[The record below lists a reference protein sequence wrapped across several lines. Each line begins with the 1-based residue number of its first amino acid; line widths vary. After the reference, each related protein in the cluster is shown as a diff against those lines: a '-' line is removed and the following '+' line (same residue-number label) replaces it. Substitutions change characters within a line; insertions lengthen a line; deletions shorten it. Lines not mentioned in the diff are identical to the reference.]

1 MILSASTAC
10 IYGRETVEDTLRT
23 YSKLGIKQVEV
34 FLNTFCE
41 YEAPYIRE
49 LKRIVDGEG
58 MTVTSV
64 HGHAVQYEPQMFAPY
79 LRASSDAF
87 GVFEKVA
94 QAAGILQAGCY
105 VFHGGTHLKKNR
117 LLNLNFDHVGQVTDR
132 AAEILKGYGVKLA
145 YENVHW
151 CWFNTPG
158 FAGKLLSHCKSD
170 NVYFNFDI
178 KQAAQC
184 GMEPLDFLDAMGER
198 VANIH
203 ICDFVRREDDTWPV
217 MPFTGEF
224 DFTALRDRLGQM
236 DYDGAL
242 VLEVYSNNFGPLD
255 ELQASYDSLGA
266 FFGI

>member
-10 IYGRETVEDTLRT
+10 IYGRETVEDTLKT
-23 YSKLGIKQVEV
+23 YSKLGIKNVEV
-34 FLNTFCE
+34 FLNTFSE
-41 YEAPYIRE
+41 YEEAYIRE
-49 LKRIVDGEG
+49 LKRIVEGEG

-79 LRASSDAF
+79 FRASRDAF
-87 GVFEKVA
+87 QVFEKVA
-94 QAAGILQAGCY
+94 RAAGILQAGCY

-132 AAEILKGYGVKLA
+132 AAEILKEYGVRLA

-158 FAGKLLSHCKSD
+158 FARSLLSHCGSG

-184 GMEPLDFLDAMGER
+184 GIDPMEFLDAMGSR
-198 VANIH
+198 VTNIH
-203 ICDFVRREDDTWPV
+203 VCDFLRKEDDTLPV
-217 MPFTGEF
+217 MPFQGEF
-224 DFTALRDRLGQM
+224 DFNRLREQLKKRN
-236 DYDGAL
+236 YDNAI
-242 VLEVYSNNFGPLD
+242 VLEVYSNNFGPIS
-255 ELQASYDSLGA
+255 ELKDTCDKLGA